1 MSAQPHPHHRLALG
15 LALATVVVWG
25 GNFTLQKHLLHLL
38 EPSGVLL
45 LRYLI
50 TAVAA
55 LLLLR
60 LSGGRWW
67 PQLSR
72 SELGQMLWLGVL
84 GHTLHVGVVVHGVHL
99 STPFSSAILL
109 ASGPLFTL
117 LLLRW
122 QRAERLQPAQ
132 LIGVLLALLGM
143 LMFLSD
149 KLLGGQ
155 WRAGGGDLVLL
166 MASIFYSVY
175 TVQAQPVM
183 LRHGALTTMGCST
196 LLGSLPLIAWT
207 LPTAG
212 NVPWQ
217 ALTGLDWLGLW
228 WAVLVS
234 GFGGWLAWG
243 WINTQLG
250 VARTAPLLYLIP
262 PVAGVFAWALMGE
275 HYSWIKLL
283 GALVILLGVALA
295 QYAAVWL
302 ARWR

>member
-1 MSAQPHPHHRLALG
+1 
-15 LALATVVVWG
+15 
-25 GNFTLQKHLLHLL
+25 
-38 EPSGVLL
+38 
-45 LRYLI
+45 
-50 TAVAA
+50 
-55 LLLLR
+55 
-60 LSGGRWW
+60 
-67 PQLSR
+67 
-72 SELGQMLWLGVL
+72 
-84 GHTLHVGVVVHGVHL
+84 
-99 STPFSSAILL
+99 
-109 ASGPLFTL
+109 
-117 LLLRW
+117 
-122 QRAERLQPAQ
+122 
-132 LIGVLLALLGM
+132 
-143 LMFLSD
+143 
-149 KLLGGQ
+149 
-155 WRAGGGDLVLL
+155 
-166 MASIFYSVY
+166 
-175 TVQAQPVM
+175 VQAQPVM